1 MEYMSGGSLTE
12 ILEQYKYFKLTE
24 EQIALVLLECLKALE
39 YIHSHHRI
47 HRDIKSDNV
56 LLTLDGQ
63 IKLGMYNAFGTLH
76 SP

>member
-12 ILEQYKYFKLTE
+12 ILEQYKQFKLTE

-39 YIHSHHRI
+39 YIHSNHRI

-63 IKLGMYNAFGTLH
+63 IKLGMPSSFND
-76 SP
+76 